1 VIAATDLD
9 TRGHKIPKGDELIN
23 RPANV
28 MVRCF
33 TWARL
38 HPDASCL
45 FGGRLRSPLKPGEA
59 HSASVTPPRHATE
72 LVESDAN
79 HFAEHLSGACSWSL
93 DHMVDGI
100 VLHGSLVRG
109 DYTPGRGDIDLLVI
123 CGATDGGRQSHCNAV
138 AADAR
143 RTPKRADVRVD
154 ARGGGVTDA
163 NTAHGLVA
171 RDQAG
176 TRPFD
181 LVRELS
187 YLVSV
192 WTRVVERAQNAHRVK
207 TTN

>member
-1 VIAATDLD
+1 
-9 TRGHKIPKGDELIN
+9 
-23 RPANV
+23 

-59 HSASVTPPRHATE
+59 HSASVTRPRHATE
-72 LVESDAN
+72 FIESDAN
-79 HFAEHLSGACSWSL
+79 HFAEHLSGACSWAL

-123 CGATDGGRQSHCNAV
+123 AARPMADGKVTAMPSPQTRAAHQNAPMCGLT
-138 AADAR
+138 
-143 RTPKRADVRVD
+143 

-171 RDQAG
+171 RDQAR

-181 LVRELS
+181 LVKELS

-207 TTN
+207 TTI